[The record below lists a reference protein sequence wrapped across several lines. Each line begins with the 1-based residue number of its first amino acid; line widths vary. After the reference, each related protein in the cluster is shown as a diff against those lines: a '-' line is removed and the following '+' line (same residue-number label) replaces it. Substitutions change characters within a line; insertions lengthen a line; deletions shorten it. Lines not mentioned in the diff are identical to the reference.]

1 MVKVSE
7 IMTRS
12 VITIRGSATVAV
24 ALQRMLQQG
33 IHALVVDRQHPQ
45 DAYGMITDTDI
56 VTRALAFG
64 RDLKRLRVYEIMSKP
79 CIVVNPDLAVEY
91 VARLFSNTG
100 ISVAPVIQS
109 ELLGIV
115 TMTDLLTHEA
125 LLSNPQETQ
134 LTDQIDQAIALAEQT
149 CQTFG
154 KQSQQCVAAWAK
166 VDALQTE
173 WAYQT
178 QTRLDQTA
186 YDAFRAANPE
196 ALKLED
202 YDNWCSG

>member
-12 VITIRGSATVAV
+12 VITIRGSAPVAA

-45 DAYGMITDTDI
+45 DAYGIITDTDI

-115 TMTDLLTHEA
+115 TITDLLTHEA

-154 KQSQQCVAAWAK
+154 KQSQQCVEAWAK

-186 YDAFRAANPE
+186 YDAFRASNPD